1 MSDLQLTPLEQH
13 ILDASSKP
21 EITHRRKR
29 VVIVSASVLIAVIIG
44 AALLPVSRTFFVVA
58 FAAYVLITLAEKVAY
73 ANAVLG
79 YKSLIRKLVARTSP
93 PHDTAPSS
101 PHAA

>member
-1 MSDLQLTPLEQH
+1 MTDLELTPLEQH

-21 EITHRRKR
+21 EITQRRKR
-29 VVIVSASVLIAVIIG
+29 IVILSASTLLTAIIG
-44 AALLPVSRTFFVVA
+44 AALLPVSRTFFVAA

-79 YKSLIRKLVARTSP
+79 YKSLIQKLLARSSP
-93 PHDTAPSS
+93 PQGTAPSS
-101 PHAA
+101 THAA